1 MMSQPLSTL
10 TISFTALLLVN
21 ANAQKTFKLDYE
33 KYQLKNGLEVIMHED
48 KSDPIAAV
56 AIIFHVGSNR
66 EYPGKT
72 GFAHL
77 FEHILFQESQHV
89 PQDQYFKLIQGNGGT
104 LNGGTWQD
112 GTIYFEVVPKN
123 ALELVLWLE
132 SDRMGFLLPTV
143 SYEAFQNQ
151 QSVVQNEKRQ
161 NYDNR
166 PYGHTSYIIAKLLY
180 PEGHPYSWTTIG
192 ALEDLQNA
200 TLKDV
205 HDFYKKW
212 YGPNNATLVV
222 AGDFD
227 KEQTKEW
234 IEKYFGEIKPSA
246 PVEPLKPMRVSL
258 NESKRAFYEDNF
270 AQSPELTMLFPTVEQ
285 FSEDSYALDVL
296 ADLIGRGKKSPLY
309 KVIVEEK
316 KLAPS
321 ASAFNN
327 SGEIAGDF
335 RISVRAFPNKTLAE
349 VESAIDEA
357 FTKFESEGFTE
368 QDLARTKARIETSFY
383 IQISSAMNKA
393 QQLAIYNTFA
403 GSPDFLTKDLENS
416 LKVTSSDVWKVYNKY
431 IKNKN
436 YVLLSVVPKGKAEL
450 AANNSTAFVVP
461 GDNLKTYSEA
471 EKNELKNKPENLV
484 KVDKIPS
491 KFDRSK
497 QPENGPDPLLKIP
510 DIWEENLSNGIRV
523 LGIEQTELPLVDFQ
537 LSIKGGLL
545 MDDINKVGSA
555 NLVAKMLMQGT
566 KNKTPLELE
575 QAIDDLGSS
584 ISVFA
589 ADDAIIIR
597 ANCLSS
603 KFTETFKLV
612 EEILLEP
619 RWDAKEFDR
628 VKNETIEGIK
638 RSKTS
643 ASNTAS
649 MVFAKLIFGDDNILG
664 RNIAGTEESVTAITL
679 DDLKNYYAKTF
690 SPQNSSI
697 TIAGSVSEKEAVN
710 VFRSLETKWK
720 KFDVSIPKPK
730 AFKTLTSSEL
740 FFIDFPGARQ
750 SEIRIGNPGIAY
762 THPDFFKATVMNYTL
777 GGSFNSRVNM
787 ILREEKGYTYGARTN
802 FTGSEFPGYFVA
814 SAGVQSNAT
823 LESAEIFRDEMIK
836 YRNGVTPE
844 DLQFTKDG
852 LLKSNALRFETI
864 RALNGMLSTIAKY
877 NLPFDYVKDQEQQI
891 MNMTLEEHKS
901 IAEKYIQ
908 PDKMIYL
915 IVGDA
920 KTQLEEVKKL
930 GLGEPILLD
939 KEGNRI
945 SSN

>member
-1 MMSQPLSTL
+1 MITQRLIAF
-10 TISFTALLLVN
+10 TILFAALLFVN
-21 ANAQKTFKLDYE
+21 TNAQKNFKLDYE
-33 KYQLKNGLEVIMHED
+33 KYTLKNGLQVVLHED

-112 GTIYFEVVPKN
+112 GTIYFESVPRN

-166 PYGHTSYIIAKLLY
+166 PYGQTSYIIGKLLY
-180 PEGHPYSWTTIG
+180 PEGHPYNWTTIG
-192 ALEDLQNA
+192 SLEDLQNA

-227 KEQTKEW
+227 KDQTKEW

-246 PVEPLKPMRVSL
+246 PVEPLKPMRITL

-270 AQSPELTMLFPTVEQ
+270 AQSPELIMLFPTVEQ

-316 KLAPS
+316 KLAPA
-321 ASAFNN
+321 ASAVNN

-335 RISVRAFPNKTLAE
+335 RISVRAFPNKSLAE
-349 VESAIDEA
+349 VESAIREA
-357 FTKFESEGFTE
+357 FTKFETEGFTE
-368 QDLARTKARIETSFY
+368 QDLARTKARLETSFY
-383 IQISSAMNKA
+383 NGISSVMSKA

-403 GSPDFLTKDLENS
+403 GSPEYLAEDLDNS
-416 LKVTSSDVWKVYNKY
+416 LKVTSSDVWRVYNKY
-431 IKNKN
+431 IKNQN
-436 YVLLSVVPKGKAEL
+436 YVLLSVVPKGKFEL
-450 AANNSTAFVVP
+450 AAENSVPFIVP
-461 GDNLKTYSEA
+461 GDNLKTYTEE
-471 EKNELKNKPENLV
+471 EKITLKNKPENLV

-497 QPENGPDPLLKIP
+497 QPENGPDPLLKVP

-545 MDDINKVGSA
+545 MDNINKVGSA
-555 NLVAKMLMQGT
+555 NLVARMLMQGT

-575 QAIDDLGSS
+575 QAIDDLGAS
-584 ISVFA
+584 ISVSA
-589 ADDAIIIR
+589 SDDAIVIR

-603 KFTETFKLV
+603 KFQETFNLV

-619 RWDAKEFDR
+619 RWDENEFNR
-628 VKNETIEGIK
+628 LKNEVIESIK
-638 RSKTS
+638 RGKTS
-643 ASNTAS
+643 ASTTAS
-649 MVFAKLIFGDDNILG
+649 LVFTRLIYGDENILSK
-664 RNIAGTEESVTAITL
+664 NISGTEQSVASITM

-690 SPQNSSI
+690 SPKYSNI
-697 TIAGSVSEKEAVN
+697 TIVGSISEKVAVN
-710 VFRSLETKWK
+710 VFKSLENKWK
-720 KFDVSIPKPK
+720 NFDVAIQKPK
-730 AFKTLTSSEL
+730 VFKTLTSSAL
-740 FFIDFPGARQ
+740 YFIDFPGARQ
-750 SEIRIGNPGIAY
+750 SEIRIGSPGIAY

-787 ILREEKGYTYGARTN
+787 ILREEKGYTYGARTS

-814 SAGVQSNAT
+814 SAGVQSNTT
-823 LESAEIFRDEMIK
+823 LESAEIFRNEMIK

-844 DLQFTKDG
+844 DLKFTKDA

-864 RALNGMLSTIAKY
+864 NALRGMLSNIAKY
-877 NLPFDYVKDQEQQI
+877 NLPFDYIKDQEKQI
-891 MNMTLEEHKS
+891 MEMTLEEHKS
-901 IAEKYIQ
+901 LAEKYIQ

-915 IVGDA
+915 IAGDA
-920 KTQLEEVKKL
+920 KTQLDELRKL

-945 SSN
+945 SAN

>member
-1 MMSQPLSTL
+1 MLRRILSVSIL
-10 TISFTALLLVN
+10 ISTFLFVGV
-21 ANAQKTFKLDYE
+21 NAQKSFKLDYE
-33 KYQLKNGLEVIMHED
+33 KYQLKNGLQVILHQD
-48 KSDPIAAV
+48 KSDPMVAV
-56 AIIFHVGSNR
+56 SILFHVGSNR
-66 EYPGKT
+66 EIPGKT

-112 GTIYFEVVPKN
+112 GTIYFESVPKN

-143 SYEAFQNQ
+143 SYDAFQNQ
-151 QSVVQNEKRQ
+151 QNVVQNEKRQ

-166 PYGHTSYIIAKLLY
+166 PYGQTSYVIGKLLY
-180 PEGHPYSWTTIG
+180 PEGHPYNWTTIG

-205 HDFYKKW
+205 HDFYTKW
-212 YGPNNATLVV
+212 YGPNNATLVI

-227 KEQTKEW
+227 KDQTKEW
-234 IEKYFGEIKPSA
+234 VEKYFGEIKSSA
-246 PVEPLKPMRVSL
+246 PVNPLKPMPVTLSDW
-258 NESKRAFYEDNF
+258 KRASYEDNF

-296 ADLIGRGKKSPLY
+296 ADLIGKGKKSPLY

-321 ASAFNN
+321 VNTFQN
-327 SGEIAGDF
+327 SSELAGDF
-335 RISVRAFPNKTLAE
+335 RISVRAFPNKNLTD
-349 VESAIDEA
+349 VEKAIKEA
-357 FTKFESEGFTE
+357 FAKFEKEGFTE
-368 QDLARTKARIETSFY
+368 ADLARTKAGIETNFY
-383 IQISSAMNKA
+383 NGIASVMGKA
-393 QQLAIYNTFA
+393 QQLGIYNTFA
-403 GSPDFLTKDLENS
+403 NSPEFLSDDLNNS
-416 LKVTSSDVWKVYNKY
+416 LKVTSADVWRVYNKY
-431 IKNKN
+431 VKDQK
-436 YVLLSVVPKGKAEL
+436 YVLTSFVPKGKLEL
-450 AANNSTAFVVP
+450 AAENSIPFVIP
-461 GDNLKTYSEA
+461 GDNLKKYSEQ
-471 EKNELKNKPENLV
+471 EQNEIRNKPENLIKAE
-484 KVDKIPS
+484 KVQS
-491 KFDRSK
+491 EFDRSK
-497 QPENGPDPLLKIP
+497 QPQNGPDPLLKTP
-510 DIWEENLSNGIRV
+510 NIWEKKLSNGIRV

-537 LSIKGGLL
+537 ISIKGGLL
-545 MDDINKVGSA
+545 LDDINKVGSA

-575 QAIDDLGSS
+575 QAIEDLGST
-584 ISVFA
+584 ISVNVSDEA
-589 ADDAIIIR
+589 MIIR
-597 ANCLSS
+597 GNCLST
-603 KFTETFKLV
+603 KFEETFKLV

-643 ASNTAS
+643 ASTTAS

-664 RNIAGTEESVTAITL
+664 RNIAGTEESVAAITM
-679 DDLKNYYAKTF
+679 DDLKNYYAKSF
-690 SPQNSSI
+690 SPQESNI
-697 TIAGSVSEKEAVN
+697 TIAGNVTEDEAVK
-710 VFRSLETKWK
+710 VFNSLEKKWK
-720 KFDVSIPKPK
+720 KLDIKIPKPV
-730 AFKTLTSSEL
+730 AFKTLTKSSL
-740 FFIDFPGARQ
+740 CFIDFPGARQ
-750 SEIRIGNPGIAY
+750 SEIRIGNPSIAY
-762 THPDFFKATVMNYTL
+762 THPDFFRTTVMNYAL
-777 GGSFNSRVNM
+777 GGSFNGRVNM

-844 DLQFTKDG
+844 DLQFTKDA

-877 NLPFDYVKDQEQQI
+877 NLPFDYVKSQEKQI
-891 MNMTLEEHKS
+891 MDMTLEEHKS
-901 IAEKYIQ
+901 LAEKYIQ

-930 GLGEPILLD
+930 GLGDPILLD